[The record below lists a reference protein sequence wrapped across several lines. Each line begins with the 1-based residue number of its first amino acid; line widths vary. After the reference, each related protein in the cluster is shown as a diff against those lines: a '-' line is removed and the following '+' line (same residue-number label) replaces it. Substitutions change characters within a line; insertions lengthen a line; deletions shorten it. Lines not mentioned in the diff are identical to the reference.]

1 MYLPT
6 ISIFLTSE
14 SVISLYCVYEISN
27 AQFVSQYIMAVR
39 ISRMY
44 TRSLQMNSQ
53 HYILFVV
60 SFCFVFVIHFFTS
73 LSLSLYHSRDRC
85 QLEMTI
91 PNDILKQQLIAH
103 TTDTHAD
110 RSKYRQQWKRV
121 NRKKRLEWNNHLHL
135 TFSVWGRKPAGVRAC
150 IRRNRYISCQFAREY
165 LRAQYVWLNDSW
177 ARRNNN
183 AYQNDL
189 NAAIPIWDVCVLLW
203 QNEI

>member
-1 MYLPT
+1 
-6 ISIFLTSE
+6 
-14 SVISLYCVYEISN
+14 
-27 AQFVSQYIMAVR
+27 
-39 ISRMY
+39 
-44 TRSLQMNSQ
+44 MNSQ